1 MTREE
6 RVEASRSTIHRHYS
20 DTQQEFLDF
29 VLTHYIAQGVN
40 ELDPEKLPSL
50 LELKYT
56 SIHDALPMLGGAQ
69 EVREAFIGF
78 QGYLYK

>member
-1 MTREE
+1 VISM
-6 RVEASRSTIHRHYS
+6 VSPS

-29 VLTHYIAQGVN
+29 VLTHYIAQGVT

-56 SIHDALPMLGGAQ
+56 SIHDALPILGGAQ
-69 EVREAFIGF
+69 KVREVFIGF
-78 QGYLYK
+78 QEYLYK